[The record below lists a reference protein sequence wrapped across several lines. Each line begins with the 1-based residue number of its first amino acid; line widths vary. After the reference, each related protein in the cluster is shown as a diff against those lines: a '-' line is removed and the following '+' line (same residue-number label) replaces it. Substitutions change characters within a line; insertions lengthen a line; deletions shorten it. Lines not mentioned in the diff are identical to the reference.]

1 VARLVLGLEV
11 AFSLAYPFAVHLGAS
26 FQRPRLAA
34 LVVLGAS
41 LALFLLGRFSRG
53 SRSLSTGRSGPL
65 IGAVALAGLT
75 LWFGSSGILL
85 HYPLIVSLALC
96 IAFGSSLF
104 RERSL
109 IETFARL
116 HRTQLEAREV
126 SHCRA
131 ATWAWTTFFLCN
143 GGVVAVL
150 SIFAPLS
157 WWTLYTGVVSYLLS
171 AMVGLVELTIRVK
184 RFGPDSAGVLGK
196 RVLPLLLPL
205 LGRRSP
211 PRQ

>member
-11 AFSLAYPFAVHLGAS
+11 AFSLAYPFAVHLGAH
-26 FQRPRLAA
+26 FRRPRLAA
-34 LVVLGAS
+34 LAVLGVS
-41 LALFLLGRFSRG
+41 LVLFLLGRVSRG
-53 SRSLSTGRSGPL
+53 SPSLSAGRLAPL
-65 IGAVALAGLT
+65 VGAAALAGLT
-75 LWFGSSGILL
+75 LWFGSTVILL
-85 HYPLIVSLALC
+85 HYPLFVSVALC
-96 IAFGSSLF
+96 MAFGSSLF

-116 HRTQLEAREV
+116 HRPELEAREV

-131 ATWAWTTFFLCN
+131 ATWAWTIFFLCN

-171 AMVGLVELTIRVK
+171 AVVGLIELAVRIK
-184 RFGPDSAGVLGK
+184 HFGPDSAGVLGK

-205 LGRRSP
+205 VGRRSL
-211 PRQ
+211 PRH